1 VRPATALICQ
11 FIDQKKQ
18 EFGVAPICRVLCEH
32 GIQIAPR
39 TYWARLGA
47 APGKRAL
54 AGRDQGPQD
63 AHHRA

>member
-18 EFGVAPICRVLCEH
+18 EFGVAPICRVLSEH

-39 TYWARLGA
+39 TY
-47 APGKRAL
+47 
-54 AGRDQGPQD
+54 
-63 AHHRA
+63 